1 MFLSSLLSYTI
12 SDKYRAVE
20 SELNELELR
29 CETCQRDFDSI
40 SSTIRREMRRFEATR
55 IEDFKKMIVRYLETL
70 MAGQRKIVAEIAAS
84 VDAMQNNLL
93 SNEEYTTLA
102 DLFVT
107 TATTT
112 ATAAKTMA
120 PVKAAMAAPSIS
132 TAPDVGTPTMTRRKT
147 AMSTD
152 ADGSS

>member
-1 MFLSSLLSYTI
+1 
-12 SDKYRAVE
+12 
-20 SELNELELR
+20 
-29 CETCQRDFDSI
+29 
-40 SSTIRREMRRFEATR
+40 
-55 IEDFKKMIVRYLETL
+55 

-112 ATAAKTMA
+112 ATAAKT
-120 PVKAAMAAPSIS
+120 VKAAMAAPSIS
-132 TAPDVGTPTMTRRKT
+132 TSPDVGTPTTTRRKT